1 LDRQDQECAIPS
13 ADPRRRVG
21 RRHQGINLFA
31 TQEGDRS
38 SLVAL
43 GGDRQNA
50 TTAIDVGRFADR
62 HISTESVDSG
72 ESDIARARAVSP
84 SLLAMVQKLAD
95 KRCVEIFQ
103 SQARRIFAEPLL
115 RKSQEQA
122 KRIAV
127 RGDGV
132 GTGLTLSD
140 ESIREKRLEE
150 AGE

>member
-1 LDRQDQECAIPS
+1 
-13 ADPRRRVG
+13 
-21 RRHQGINLFA
+21 
-31 TQEGDRS
+31 
-38 SLVAL
+38 VAL

-62 HISTESVDSG
+62 HIPKEGVDGG
-72 ESDIARARAVSP
+72 EPDIACARAVSP

-103 SQARRIFAEPLL
+103 SQARRIFTEPLL